1 MKLQLQHTLPHCRL
15 ISFMY
20 SLRAMRW
27 LLAPG
32 LLVRRRVAFQWFFTE
47 FSVRPGR
54 CLAMSAHLQETS
66 VLVPACA
73 T

>member
-1 MKLQLQHTLPHCRL
+1 MKLQLQITLPYWRL

-20 SLRAMRW
+20 SLRETRW
-27 LLAPG
+27 LLAL

-54 CLAMSAHLQETS
+54 CLAMSAHLQE
-66 VLVPACA
+66 
-73 T
+73 